1 MSLPRHY
8 LLVDDNLQDRMLAQ
22 EAFEQLC
29 PACILTCVESGRA
42 ALDFLQSGLVQPDV
56 VLLDLNMPGMTGFEV
71 LQEMKRDAR
80 LVRIPVVILTTSGV
94 QQDIEQAY
102 TLHASSYLVKSAS
115 FTSFLQQLE
124 KVLEYWRTSQTPS
137 SLAWARGE
145 EGLS

>member
-22 EAFEQLC
+22 EAFELLC
-29 PACILTCVESGRA
+29 PACILICVESGAA

-56 VLLDLNMPGMTGFEV
+56 VLLDLNMPGMNGFEV

-94 QQDIEQAY
+94 QKDIEQAY

-124 KVLEYWRTSQTPS
+124 RVLEYWRTSRTAS
-137 SLAWARGE
+137 SSA
-145 EGLS
+145 